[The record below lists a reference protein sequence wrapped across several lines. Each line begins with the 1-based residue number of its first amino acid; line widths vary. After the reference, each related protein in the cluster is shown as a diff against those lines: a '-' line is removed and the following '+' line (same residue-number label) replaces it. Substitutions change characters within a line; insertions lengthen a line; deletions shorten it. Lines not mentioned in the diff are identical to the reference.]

1 MKRII
6 TLLLLS
12 LILTL
17 NVFAFESKEAS
28 FSFETPDG
36 FFELNESNIG
46 KEENEQFLTLL
57 NHSKESFKKYFKD
70 NGVKY
75 FAIKGD
81 NSAQIQVRT
90 AETNFTKTLEDMAAV
105 NSEELKTIAALF
117 LPENAPY
124 AKVSTNNTGYLQ
136 TFSSGKDSGG
146 EFSAVTY
153 ITVKNGMLYT
163 IVFNYPKTTL
173 TSSLLDDS
181 FIKMA
186 DFKITD
192 RTPNLYWSAGDILQ
206 TVLIIIS
213 ILAVFVFIALIII
226 SFVKDIIAKRK
237 EDKSGEFKIKRRK
250 F

>member
-1 MKRII
+1 MRRII
-6 TLLLLS
+6 TILLLS

-17 NVFAFESKEAS
+17 NAFAMTNKEAS
-28 FSFETPDG
+28 FSFETPEG
-36 FFELNESNIG
+36 FIELNENNIDD
-46 KEENEQFLTLL
+46 EEKEQFLALL
-57 NHSKESFKKYFKD
+57 NHSEESFKKYFKD

-90 AETNFTKTLEDMAAV
+90 AQTDFTKTLEDMAAV
-105 NSEELKTIAALF
+105 SGDELNTIATLF
-117 LPENAPY
+117 LPEKAPF

-163 IVFNYPKTTL
+163 IVFNYPKATL
-173 TSSLLDDS
+173 TSDLLDDS

-186 DFKITD
+186 NFKITD
-192 RTPNLYWSAGDILQ
+192 KTPNLYWSAGDIFQ
-206 TVLIIIS
+206 TILIIIS
-213 ILAVFVFIALIII
+213 ILAVFVFISLIII
-226 SFVKDIIAKRK
+226 SFVKDILAKRK